1 MKVDCPQ
8 CGRVN
13 PLLQWHRYST
23 WSGDEQRHLGAYCP
37 RCGRWLR
44 WVSHREADTRAK
56 QATATPTLPAITAH
70 YVFMGGQRLYEID
83 GALYPSVTTI
93 LSVVSKP
100 NLVAW
105 ARRTTIEAIR
115 SAVLEMNSLTI
126 ERVLAVLDE
135 MASEPER
142 VAEEAARRGTAVH
155 DAIAMALSGQLYPR
169 DLEGYVS
176 QALDFLA
183 THNLDV
189 VAREAVLVSKQHGF
203 AGTCDVASYGGKG
216 FVLLDWKTG
225 GIYPEHALQLA
236 AYAIAVEEMT
246 GGKVTDAI
254 VVGLRDSSYEA
265 KRVALAP
272 AREAFLGAL
281 ALWRRLRADLLQDLP
296 GKLGGGGARR
306 DDGQQH
312 QGGKR

>member
-1 MKVDCPQ
+1 MTTGARWQ
-8 CGRVN
+8 WGRGE
-13 PLLQWHRYST
+13 W
-23 WSGDEQRHLGAYCP
+23 
-37 RCGRWLR
+37 RW
-44 WVSHREADTRAK
+44 
-56 QATATPTLPAITAH
+56 
-70 YVFMGGQRLYEID
+70 
-83 GALYPSVTTI
+83 
-93 LSVVSKP
+93 
-100 NLVAW
+100 W

-115 SAVLEMNSLTI
+115 SAALGMNSLTI

-189 VAREAVLVSKQHGF
+189 V
-203 AGTCDVASYGGKG
+203 
-216 FVLLDWKTG
+216 
-225 GIYPEHALQLA
+225 
-236 AYAIAVEEMT
+236 EEMT

-296 GKLGGGGARR
+296 GRLGGGGARR